1 MEFKMIR
8 TASSPAFLGLLL
20 VLALTAGFLPLAF
33 CADNSGQITDKLV
46 KSDSP
51 IRIASDRMEVHQNGR
66 TISFQGHVLVQQ
78 DDLTI
83 TGNQLKVN
91 AAAGAKPGQASMMEK
106 IDRIEVEGDVKITQR
121 DKIATA
127 EKAVYYH
134 QEQKIV
140 LLGNPSVSQGADTV
154 KGRLITLYIKEGKS
168 VVEGGEQSPVQ
179 AVLHPSRKD

>member
-1 MEFKMIR
+1 MLR
-8 TASSPAFLGLLL
+8 TAPSVFIGLLMG
-20 VLALTAGFLPLAF
+20 LALTVGFSPVV
-33 CADNSGQITDKLV
+33 SGAEKSSQISDKLV

-51 IRIASDRMEVHQNGR
+51 IRIASDRMEVNQNDR

-83 TGNQLKVN
+83 TGNRMKVN
-91 AAAGAKPGQASMMEK
+91 AAASSKTDQAALMEK

-127 EKAVYYH
+127 DKAVYYH

-140 LLGNPSVSQGADTV
+140 LLGNPSVSQGPDTV
-154 KGRLITLYIKEGKS
+154 RGRLITLYLKDGKS

>member
-1 MEFKMIR
+1 
-8 TASSPAFLGLLL
+8 
-20 VLALTAGFLPLAF
+20 
-33 CADNSGQITDKLV
+33 
-46 KSDSP
+46 
-51 IRIASDRMEVHQNGR
+51 MEVNQNDR

-83 TGNQLKVN
+83 SGSRLKVN
-91 AAAGAKPGQASMMEK
+91 AAAGARPGQSGMMEK

-140 LLGNPSVSQGADTV
+140 LLGSPSVSQGSDTV
-154 KGRLITLYIKEGKS
+154 RGRLITLYLKEGKS